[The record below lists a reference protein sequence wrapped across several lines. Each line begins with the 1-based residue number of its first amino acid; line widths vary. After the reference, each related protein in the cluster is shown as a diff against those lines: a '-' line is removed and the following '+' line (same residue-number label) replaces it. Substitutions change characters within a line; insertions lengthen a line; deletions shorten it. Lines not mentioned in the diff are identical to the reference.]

1 MNDAAVQLDVQHLMY
16 PVVAVV
22 CVSVRA
28 RVRACVHACVRA
40 YDKSKRGKLAGV

>member
-28 RVRACVHACVRA
+28 RVRACVRA